1 MRLTSN
7 RWTAVSPW
15 PWFAA
20 SVVSLMAL
28 CWLKGLQY
36 AVERS
41 EPFSLL
47 RSFRYLTEGFL
58 GRLNDLSGMMLA
70 AGMLFVVVLAA
81 GARRRVRAI
90 SLTGVTPALD
100 LRRSDAALFVTLVLC
115 ELSMYLWAVFDDS
128 GTLFHFRPQT
138 GRTIVYNETVHAIQV
153 LEGLIKCAW
162 IVIVM
167 GWCVVGWAIWRSC
180 GRYAIASPSRVNVAD
195 AIGKAVLA
203 VFTVVVTW
211 ISLQGLLPA
220 TGLAAFTQGISDVA
234 RAVCFAVL
242 MLVPIMALGALV
254 WLS

>member
-1 MRLTSN
+1 MRLTST

-15 PWFAA
+15 PWL
-20 SVVSLMAL
+20 VVSVASLGVL

-36 AVERS
+36 SVGRG
-41 EPFSLL
+41 EPFSWL
-47 RSFRYLTEGFL
+47 RSFKYLADGVL
-58 GRLNDLSGMMLA
+58 GRLNDISGMMLI
-70 AGMLFVVVLAA
+70 AGMLFVIVLAA

-90 SLTGVTPALD
+90 MSTGAIPALD
-100 LRRSDAALFVTLVLC
+100 LRRSDAVLFVLLVLC

-128 GTLFHFRPQT
+128 GTFFHFRDEARRNT
-138 GRTIVYNETVHAIQV
+138 GYNETIHAVQV
-153 LEGLIKCAW
+153 LEGLVKCAW
-162 IVIVM
+162 IVVVM
-167 GWCVVGWAIWRSC
+167 GWCAVGLAIWRSC
-180 GRYAIASPSRVNVAD
+180 GRYAITSPSRVNVAD

-242 MLVPIMALGALV
+242 MLVPIMVLGALV
-254 WLS
+254 WLG